1 MKTLQFNIETL
12 MLTAGLAQIVLAIGS
27 LVIPKIL
34 NWHGELIKVR
44 PLIKQLFWT
53 YAGYILG
60 INLSFGL
67 LSVFDSRDLTNGS
80 RIAMIITGFIAL
92 YWISRIFIQFFYFD
106 RTDFPTGKWNK
117 MGEIS
122 LVALFICLSIVYT
135 LTSYT
140 NYNHI

>member
-12 MLTAGLAQIVLAIGS
+12 ILTAGLAQIVLVIGS
-27 LVIPKIL
+27 LAIPKIL
-34 NWHGELIKVR
+34 NWHGELTKVR
-44 PLIKQLFWT
+44 PLIKQIFWT

-80 RIAMIITGFIAL
+80 KLAMIITGFIAL
-92 YWISRIFIQFFYFD
+92 YWISRILIQFFYFD

-117 MGEIS
+117 SGEI
-122 LVALFICLSIVYT
+122 LLTALFIFLSAVYS
-135 LTSYT
+135 LAFYA